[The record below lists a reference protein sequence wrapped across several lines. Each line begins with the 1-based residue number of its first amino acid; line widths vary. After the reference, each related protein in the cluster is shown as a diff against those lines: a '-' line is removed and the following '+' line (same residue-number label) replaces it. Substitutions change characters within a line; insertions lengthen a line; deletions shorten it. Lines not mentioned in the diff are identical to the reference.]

1 MLERTPLFGPIQT
14 AANIPR
20 GKARTGQSSK
30 FLKTTSYSAETDS
43 RKKRTRIEEMNVG
56 EGNFVDV
63 ILLLAPGLEPQLIG
77 RRRLARKLEG
87 RRLKEEKRK
96 KEKAIEEGI
105 LMKTREMIECQYRQH
120 CVINAMMALDG
131 VAD

>member
-1 MLERTPLFGPIQT
+1 MMVVATGVRRRRRRRVGPPFARQAPL
-14 AANIPR
+14 
-20 GKARTGQSSK
+20 
-30 FLKTTSYSAETDS
+30 
-43 RKKRTRIEEMNVG
+43 
-56 EGNFVDV
+56 
-63 ILLLAPGLEPQLIG
+63 ILLLAPGLEPQRIG